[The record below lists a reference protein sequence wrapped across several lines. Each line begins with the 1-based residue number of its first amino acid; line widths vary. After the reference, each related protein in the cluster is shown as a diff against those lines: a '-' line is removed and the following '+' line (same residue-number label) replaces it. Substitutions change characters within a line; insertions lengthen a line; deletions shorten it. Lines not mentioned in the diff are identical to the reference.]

1 MKTLRF
7 LEMTLLMVMLAVNFT
22 ACSDDEDEPTVGTS
36 QDLIGRWTLTW
47 TKGWEFDS
55 DGFKDTWDEAD
66 DGEDLIFKADGT
78 GRMESQ
84 YGSEYPFNWS
94 FENTNFK
101 WDYDLYD
108 GCATK
113 IIQLDAET
121 LVFEITEYYDGEI
134 ESQEINTYKRVSSA
148 N

>member
-1 MKTLRF
+1 
-7 LEMTLLMVMLAVNFT
+7 MVMLAVNFT
-22 ACSDDEDEPTVGTS
+22 ACSDDDESTVETS
-36 QDLIGRWTLTW
+36 QDLIGRWTLIW
-47 TKGWEFDS
+47 TKGWELDS

-78 GRMESQ
+78 GQMETS
-84 YGSEYPFNWS
+84 YADYPFNWS
-94 FENTNFK
+94 FKNNNFK

-108 GCATK
+108 GCTTK

>member
-7 LEMTLLMVMLAVNFT
+7 LGMSLLMVMLAVNFT
-22 ACSDDEDEPTVGTS
+22 ACSDDDESTVETS
-36 QDLIGRWTLTW
+36 QDLIGRWTLIW
-47 TKGWEFDS
+47 TKGWELDS

-78 GRMESQ
+78 GQMETS
-84 YGSEYPFNWS
+84 YADYPFNWS
-94 FENTNFK
+94 FKNNNFK

-108 GCATK
+108 GCTTK

-148 N
+148 I

>member
-1 MKTLRF
+1 MRTFRLI
-7 LEMTLLMVMLAVNFT
+7 EMTLLMVLCAVNFT
-22 ACSDDEDEPTVGTS
+22 ACSDDDEPIVGTS

-84 YGSEYPFNWS
+84 YGPFNWS
-94 FENTNFK
+94 FENNVFK
-101 WDYDLYD
+101 WDYSLYN
-108 GCATK
+108 GCTTK
-113 IIQLDAET
+113 IIQLDAEK

-134 ESQEINTYKRVSSA
+134 DSQEINTYKRVSSA

>member
-1 MKTLRF
+1 MS
-7 LEMTLLMVMLAVNFT
+7 LLMVMLAVNFT
-22 ACSDDEDEPTVGTS
+22 ACSDDDESTVETS
-36 QDLIGRWTLTW
+36 QDLIGRWTLIW
-47 TKGWEFDS
+47 TKGWELDS

-78 GRMESQ
+78 GRMETS
-84 YGSEYPFNWS
+84 YADYPFNWS
-94 FENTNFK
+94 FKNNNFK

-108 GCATK
+108 GCTTK

-134 ESQEINTYKRVSSA
+134 ESQEINTYKRVASA

>member
-7 LEMTLLMVMLAVNFT
+7 LGMSLLMVMLAVNFT
-22 ACSDDEDEPTVGTS
+22 ACSDDDESTVETS
-36 QDLIGRWTLTW
+36 QDLIGRWTLIW
-47 TKGWEFDS
+47 TKGWELDS

-78 GRMESQ
+78 GRMETS
-84 YGSEYPFNWS
+84 YADYPFNWS
-94 FENTNFK
+94 FKNNNFK

-108 GCATK
+108 GCTTK

-134 ESQEINTYKRVSSA
+134 ESQEINTYKRVASA

>member
-7 LEMTLLMVMLAVNFT
+7 LGMSLLMVMLAVNFT
-22 ACSDDEDEPTVGTS
+22 ACSDDDESTVETS
-36 QDLIGRWTLTW
+36 QDLIGRWTLIW
-47 TKGWEFDS
+47 TKGWELDS

-78 GRMESQ
+78 GQMETS
-84 YGSEYPFNWS
+84 YADYPFNWS
-94 FENTNFK
+94 FKNNNFK

-108 GCATK
+108 GCTTK

-134 ESQEINTYKRVSSA
+134 ESQEINTYKRVSLA

>member
-1 MKTLRF
+1 MRTFRLI
-7 LEMTLLMVMLAVNFT
+7 EMTLLMVLCAVNFT
-22 ACSDDEDEPTVGTS
+22 ACSDDDEPIVGTS

-84 YGSEYPFNWS
+84 YGGSEYPFNWS
-94 FENTNFK
+94 FENNVFK
-101 WDYDLYD
+101 WDYSLYN
-108 GCATK
+108 GCTTK
-113 IIQLDAET
+113 IIQLDAEK

-134 ESQEINTYKRVSSA
+134 DSQEINTYKRVSSA

>member
-7 LEMTLLMVMLAVNFT
+7 LGMSLLMVMLAVNFT
-22 ACSDDEDEPTVGTS
+22 ACSDDDESTVETS
-36 QDLIGRWTLTW
+36 QDLIGRWTLIW
-47 TKGWEFDS
+47 TKGWELDS

-78 GRMESQ
+78 GQMETS
-84 YGSEYPFNWS
+84 YADYPFNWS
-94 FENTNFK
+94 FKNNNFK

-108 GCATK
+108 GCTTK
-113 IIQLDAET
+113 IIQLDAEI

>member
-7 LEMTLLMVMLAVNFT
+7 LGMSLLMVMLAVNFT
-22 ACSDDEDEPTVGTS
+22 ACSDDDESTVETS
-36 QDLIGRWTLTW
+36 QDLIGRWTLIW
-47 TKGWEFDS
+47 TKGWELDS

-78 GRMESQ
+78 GQMETS
-84 YGSEYPFNWS
+84 YADYPFNWS
-94 FENTNFK
+94 FNNNNFK

-108 GCATK
+108 GCTTK

>member
-7 LEMTLLMVMLAVNFT
+7 LGMSLLMVMLAVNFT
-22 ACSDDEDEPTVGTS
+22 ACSDDDESTVETS
-36 QDLIGRWTLTW
+36 QDLIGRWTLIW
-47 TKGWEFDS
+47 TKGWELDS

-78 GRMESQ
+78 GQMETS
-84 YGSEYPFNWS
+84 YADYPFNWS
-94 FENTNFK
+94 FKNNNFK

-108 GCATK
+108 GCTTK

>member
-7 LEMTLLMVMLAVNFT
+7 LGMSLLMVMLAVNFT
-22 ACSDDEDEPTVGTS
+22 ACSDDDESTVETS
-36 QDLIGRWTLTW
+36 QDLIGRWTLIW
-47 TKGWEFDS
+47 TKGWELDS
-55 DGFKDTWDEAD
+55 DGFKDTWNEAD

-78 GRMESQ
+78 GQMETS
-84 YGSEYPFNWS
+84 YADYPFNWS
-94 FENTNFK
+94 FKNNNFK

-108 GCATK
+108 GCTTK

>member
-7 LEMTLLMVMLAVNFT
+7 LGMTLLMVMLAVNFT

>member
-101 WDYDLYD
+101 RDYDLYD

>member
-1 MKTLRF
+1 MS
-7 LEMTLLMVMLAVNFT
+7 LLMVMLAVNFT
-22 ACSDDEDEPTVGTS
+22 ACSDDDESTVETS
-36 QDLIGRWTLTW
+36 QDLIGRWTLIW
-47 TKGWEFDS
+47 TKGWELDS

-78 GRMESQ
+78 GQMETS
-84 YGSEYPFNWS
+84 YADYPFNWS
-94 FENTNFK
+94 FKNNNFK

-108 GCATK
+108 GCTTK

>member
-1 MKTLRF
+1 MS
-7 LEMTLLMVMLAVNFT
+7 LLMVMLAVNFT
-22 ACSDDEDEPTVGTS
+22 ACSDDDESTVETS
-36 QDLIGRWTLTW
+36 QDLIGRWTLIW
-47 TKGWEFDS
+47 TKGWELDS

-78 GRMESQ
+78 GQMETS
-84 YGSEYPFNWS
+84 YADYPFNWS
-94 FENTNFK
+94 FKNNNFK

-108 GCATK
+108 GCTTK

-134 ESQEINTYKRVSSA
+134 ESQEINTYKRVSLA

>member
-7 LEMTLLMVMLAVNFT
+7 LGMTLLMVMLAVNFT
-22 ACSDDEDEPTVGTS
+22 ACSDDDEPTVGTS
-36 QDLIGRWTLTW
+36 QDFIGRWTLTW

-94 FENTNFK
+94 FENNVFK
-101 WDYDLYD
+101 WDYSLYN
-108 GCATK
+108 GCTTK
-113 IIQLDAET
+113 IIQLDAEK

-134 ESQEINTYKRVSSA
+134 DSQEINTYKRVSSA